1 MGLVARLVG
10 DRVAAGEGDRAAFTD
25 ETLGVVTYRALHDA
39 VRRYATRLRMGGC
52 VMGTRGLVVSDDSA
66 TAVLACLA
74 LWANGCVAVPVSP
87 MLTDEEIAFI
97 ARDSGAALVHLGVPE
112 DRRRAL
118 APLLGDHLAV
128 FTAEEAEAAF
138 DERAARPGEVSAAF
152 GEEESAEEEVLL
164 QYTSGS
170 TGRPKGVRQSLRGLL
185 AVIDGFG
192 RRVPLKPDDVVVSTA
207 RLSFGYG
214 FGSSLLCPL
223 AAGAHAVLLPGPV
236 DVYTLLA
243 ALRRHRPTVLCTVPR
258 MYALLAEHAK
268 DRSDLASL
276 RLGLSAGEHL
286 PDELS
291 GRFTARFGT
300 PLVDALGATE
310 AGHIVLV
317 ADEGPCRGAVPVP
330 GVTATVRDEHGR
342 PVAGEEPGRLH
353 IKGPSVALGYLDRP
367 EQEREVFADGGV
379 YTGDIV
385 QRTAEGRL
393 KYLCRAD
400 DLLNLGGYKVAPS
413 EIEAVVARV
422 PGVERCAVVADTDAA
437 GLTQAIAYV
446 VPKPDGGG
454 EQALGRAVRAAIRR
468 GLAAYKRPAQVRFA
482 DELPTTSTGKLAR
495 HRLRDRVRHG

>member
-10 DRVAAGEGDRAAFTD
+10 DRVAAGQGDQAAFTD
-25 ETLGVVTYRALHDA
+25 ETLGVVSYRALHDA
-39 VRRYATRLRMGGC
+39 VRRYATRLRKGGC

-66 TAVLACLA
+66 GAVLACLA

-87 MLTDEEIAFI
+87 LLTDEEIAFI
-97 ARDSGAALVHLGVPE
+97 ARDSAATLVHFGVPE
-112 DRRRAL
+112 ARRRAL
-118 APLLGDHLAV
+118 RPLLADGLAV
-128 FTAEEAEAAF
+128 FTAEEANEAF
-138 DERAARPGEVSAAF
+138 DERAVRGHEVSAAF
-152 GEEESAEEEVLL
+152 GEEEGAEAEVLL

-192 RRVPLKPDDVVVSTA
+192 RRVPLKPGDVVLSTA
-207 RLSFGYG
+207 KLSFGYG

-223 AAGAHAVLLPGPV
+223 AAGAHAVLLAGPV

-258 MYALLAEHAK
+258 MYALLLEHVR

-310 AGHIVLV
+310 AGHIVLI
-317 ADEGPCRGAVPVP
+317 ADEGPRRGAVPVP
-330 GVTATVRDEHGR
+330 GVTATVRDERGR
-342 PVAGEEPGRLH
+342 VVSGEEPGRLH
-353 IKGPSVALGYLDRP
+353 VRGASVALGYLDRP
-367 EQEREVFADGGV
+367 EQDREVFADGGV

-385 QRTAEGRL
+385 SRTAEGRL
-393 KYLCRAD
+393 AYLCRAD
-400 DLLNLGGYKVAPS
+400 DVLNLGGHKVAPS
-413 EIEAVVARV
+413 EIEAVVGGV
-422 PGVERCAVVADTDAA
+422 PGVARCAVVAGTDEA
-437 GLTQAIAYV
+437 GLAQAIAYV
-446 VPKPDGGG
+446 VPEKAGAEED
-454 EQALGRAVRAAIRR
+454 LGRAVRAAIRK
-468 GLAAYKRPAQVRFA
+468 GLAAYKRPAQVRFV

-495 HRLRDRVRHG
+495 YRLRDQVNRG